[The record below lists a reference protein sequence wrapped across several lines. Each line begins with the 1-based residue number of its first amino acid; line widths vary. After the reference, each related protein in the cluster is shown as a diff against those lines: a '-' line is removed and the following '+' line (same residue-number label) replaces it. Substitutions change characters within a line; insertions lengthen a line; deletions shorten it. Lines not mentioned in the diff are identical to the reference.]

1 MSPARVG
8 GPSSSE
14 PADGAEA
21 GGATA
26 RLGLRY
32 AGQDRR
38 RHPAASVPYLEEPVA
53 VGPCD
58 LLVIK
63 FPGNNFKG
71 EIAPALGRLV
81 EAKTI
86 KILDILFA
94 IKDENGEVAILE
106 VKDIDG
112 DGVADIVAIAE
123 FDGAIGPDDV
133 DDAAQLLEPNS
144 SALLLLFEN
153 TWAAEVTQAMRNAD
167 GELLYMERIP
177 AAVVEEALAAV
188 AAEA

>member
-1 MSPARVG
+1 
-8 GPSSSE
+8 
-14 PADGAEA
+14 
-21 GGATA
+21 
-26 RLGLRY
+26 
-32 AGQDRR
+32 
-38 RHPAASVPYLEEPVA
+38 VA

-63 FPGNNFKG
+63 FPGNKFRG
-71 EIAPALGRLV
+71 EIAPAIGRLV
-81 EAKTI
+81 EAGTI
-86 KILDILFA
+86 KLLDALFA
-94 IKDENGEVAILE
+94 IKDEKGEVAILE
-106 VKDIDG
+106 IRDVDG

-123 FDGAIGPDDV
+123 IDGAIGPDDV
-133 DDAAQLLEPNS
+133 DDAAELLEPNS

-153 TWAAEVTQAMRNAD
+153 SWAAEVTQALRNAD

>member
-1 MSPARVG
+1 
-8 GPSSSE
+8 
-14 PADGAEA
+14 
-21 GGATA
+21 
-26 RLGLRY
+26 
-32 AGQDRR
+32 
-38 RHPAASVPYLEEPVA
+38 VA

-58 LLVIK
+58 LIVVK
-63 FPGNNFKG
+63 FPGNKFRG

-81 EAKTI
+81 DAGTI
-86 KILDILFA
+86 KIIDALFA
-94 IKDENGEVAILE
+94 VKDEKGDVTILE
-106 VKDIDG
+106 IRDVDG
-112 DGVADIVAIAE
+112 DGVADVAAVIE
-123 FDGAIGPDDV
+123 VGGAIGPDDV

-188 AAEA
+188 AAETAEA

>member
-1 MSPARVG
+1 MAGPATLSIRGRLAGPPTTPDPG
-8 GPSSSE
+8 GS
-14 PADGAEA
+14 
-21 GGATA
+21 
-26 RLGLRY
+26 
-32 AGQDRR
+32 
-38 RHPAASVPYLEEPVA
+38 PVA

-58 LLVIK
+58 LIVVK
-63 FPGNNFKG
+63 FPGNKFRG

-81 EAKTI
+81 ESQTI
-86 KILDILFA
+86 KILDMLFA

-106 VKDIDG
+106 VKDVDG

-123 FDGAIGPDDV
+123 IDGAIGPDDV

-153 TWAAEVTQAMRNAD
+153 AWAAEVTQAMRNAD
-167 GELLYMERIP
+167 GELLFMERIP